1 MTNGAMITG
10 ISLRHW
16 YIESHPLDVPRKVML
31 QLAGAKDKAVLA
43 LAFAKRPQKC
53 QRLHCVLIVKGI

>member
-1 MTNGAMITG
+1 
-10 ISLRHW
+10 
-16 YIESHPLDVPRKVML
+16 ML
-31 QLAGAKDKAVLA
+31 QLAGAKDNAVFA